1 MYSKT
6 TELLGIV
13 AIAIAIASWARWE
26 AGLLFF
32 GISLLFIG
40 ATTDDAAV
48 SFVLRNARN
57 AIRHAWQRQMLKEQ
71 LYAELAP
78 HSPHPPLRVNAET
91 DRWAKAYAKFYAGLR
106 PKPDRAT
113 EGTRGRSSSREAVAE
128 AEDNGTFDRLA

>member
-1 MYSKT
+1 MYSKSF
-6 TELLGIV
+6 ELAGIV

-32 GISLLFIG
+32 GISLIFIG

-48 SFVLRNARN
+48 SFVLRHARN
-57 AIRHAWQRQMLKEQ
+57 TVRSAWQRQILKEQ
-71 LYAELAP
+71 LYAELAS

-106 PKPDRAT
+106 PRPDRAT
-113 EGTRGRSSSREAVAE
+113 EGTRGRSSSKEAVTE